1 MYYNYKIVTK
11 ALINKMHNI
20 FYVVN

>member
-1 MYYNYKIVTK
+1 MYHNYKIVTK

-20 FYVVN
+20 FYAVN